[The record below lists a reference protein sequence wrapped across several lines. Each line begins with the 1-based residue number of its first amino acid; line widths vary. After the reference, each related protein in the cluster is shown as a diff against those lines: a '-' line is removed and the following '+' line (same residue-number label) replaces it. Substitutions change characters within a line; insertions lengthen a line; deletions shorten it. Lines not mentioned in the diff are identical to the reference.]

1 LLQQEKGARSAARP
15 EPALR
20 RRRGTAD
27 DRATCGV
34 SRRHQTAAVTGSGLR
49 LAPRRKP
56 LTGCAV
62 VHERSTSPSYMQ
74 LERKK
79 NDLYSTHQL
88 PLLLSFFFFNRAIF
102 FRVLAP
108 DFYRPYALPVI

>member
-1 LLQQEKGARSAARP
+1 MTEPPAAYHAGIKQLL
-15 EPALR
+15 LL
-20 RRRGTAD
+20 
-27 DRATCGV
+27 
-34 SRRHQTAAVTGSGLR
+34 AAVYVWHR
-49 LAPRRKP
+49 AVKP

-62 VHERSTSPSYMQ
+62 VHERLTSPSYMQ

-88 PLLLSFFFFNRAIF
+88 PLLLSFFLFNRAIF